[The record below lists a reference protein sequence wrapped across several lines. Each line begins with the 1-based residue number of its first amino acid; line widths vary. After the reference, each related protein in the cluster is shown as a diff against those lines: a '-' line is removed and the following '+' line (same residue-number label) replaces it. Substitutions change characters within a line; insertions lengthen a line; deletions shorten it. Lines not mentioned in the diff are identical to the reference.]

1 MTTTDDLTS
10 TLVAALVRD
19 PGDPAIDR
27 AHPKAQLAVSE
38 YDRSRSPAAL
48 EALRACLLPG
58 RTLRE
63 FHLSP
68 LTLDGLSWATEGT
81 DPNGLERAV
90 RAFQC
95 SCFLIVDGG
104 ERLTAEMIANRET
117 PQASRAWVEKIVR
130 RFGANAVRE
139 LGALALRRAEV
150 TADAVDPFSR
160 LVGAPRLSL

>member
-1 MTTTDDLTS
+1 MSPIDDQTS
-10 TLVAALVRD
+10 TLIAALVRD
-19 PGDPAIDR
+19 PGDPAIDK

-48 EALRACLLPG
+48 AALRECVLPG

-90 RAFQC
+90 RAFAC
-95 SCFLIVDGG
+95 SCFLIVADG
-104 ERLTAEMIANRET
+104 ERVTAEMIANRET
-117 PQASRAWVEKIVR
+117 PQASRAWVEKVVR

-160 LVGAPRLSL
+160 LPGAPRLSL